1 VGAVTVITTVLVGL
15 LFIVLM
21 AGVVGFIDAWQ
32 ASAWREVAAERRRR
46 WEDRR
51 TRVGPER
58 RRLIGRRFG
67 GPAVPQ
73 P

>member
-1 VGAVTVITTVLVGL
+1 MITTVLVGL
-15 LFIVLM
+15 LLIVLL
-21 AGVVGFIDAWQ
+21 AGVVGIIDAWQ

-46 WEDRR
+46 WEVRR
-51 TRVGPER
+51 TRTGSER
-58 RRLIGRRFG
+58 KRLIRRRFG

>member
-1 VGAVTVITTVLVGL
+1 VITTVLVGL
-15 LFIVLM
+15 LLIVLM
-21 AGVVGFIDAWQ
+21 AGVVGIIDAWH

-51 TRVGPER
+51 TLAGSQP
-58 RRLIGRRFG
+58 RRLLGRRFG